1 MTYRVD
7 RYNGTF
13 LTNVSDGTID
23 STTDLKFVGRNYTG
37 YGEVQNENFLHLLE
51 NFANTVPP
59 LKPILGQIWYDSV
72 NKKLKFYDGT
82 KFKVA
87 SGAEIASTPP
97 PGLTAGDL
105 WFDTNTNQL
114 SAWNGSSFVLIGP
127 QSAPGFG
134 TSQIVTQ
141 VVKDSNNTSHVI
153 LRAVV
158 GGVTTA
164 IFSNDDDFTLSTSNN
179 IAGFSETGRQI
190 KKGITLNAVNA
201 TGVSTGQVFWGTA
214 SDSLKLGGVSPSNYI
229 RSDVEGGFNS
239 TIGFQAGLTVGT
251 SIRKDLKIYVNSSVG
266 QQPII
271 ENQINGQ
278 ILVRISNAGSNT
290 DKDDMMIFS
299 RQIFDVADPDSEFCI
314 LPGAT
319 SKYNLGYSGKKWNKI
334 YANHLFGDVEGNVTG
349 NTVGEHKG
357 SIRDITNTISFD
369 SSTRTFYGRF
379 EGEFA
384 GPIVGQASSAV
395 SATRLQ
401 VGSNIYN
408 PSDLALPGT
417 ASIPIRTANGTI
429 SAVLFNGQSTDSQ
442 SVEGR
447 LPSTEK
453 DPDTIVIRTAGA
465 DINARFFNGTSTS
478 SRYADLAEKYLT
490 DKDYEV
496 GTVVAIGGSAE
507 VREAQDGDRAIG
519 VVSENPAFRMNE
531 DLSNGTY
538 IALKGRVPVKVIGSV
553 NKGDRLVASNDGC
566 AIHASSHQ
574 FADVFAIALESSND
588 TGIKTVEA
596 LVL

>member
-13 LTNVSDGTID
+13 LTNVADGTID
-23 STTDLKFVGRNYTG
+23 NTTDLKFVGRNYTG

-51 NFANTVPP
+51 NFANTIPP
-59 LKPILGQIWYDSV
+59 SKPILGQIWFDSV

-179 IAGFSETGRQI
+179 IAGFSETGRQV
-190 KKGITLNAVNA
+190 KKGVTLNSVNS

-214 SDSLKLGGVSPSNYI
+214 SDALKLGGVSPSNYI
-229 RSDVEGGFNS
+229 RSDIEGGFNN

-251 SIRKDLKIYVNSSVG
+251 STRKDLKIYVNSSVG

-278 ILVRISNAGSNT
+278 ILVRISAGGSNV

-299 RQIFDVADPDSEFCI
+299 RQIYDVADPDSEFCI
-314 LPGAT
+314 LPGST
-319 SKYNLGYSGKKWNKI
+319 SKYNLGYSGKRWNKI

-349 NTVGEHKG
+349 NSTGVHKG
-357 SIRDITNTISFD
+357 SVRDNSNVISFD
-369 SSTRTFYGRF
+369 ADTRTFYGRF

-384 GPIVGQASSAV
+384 GPIVGQASSAI

-408 PSDLALPGT
+408 PSELALPGS
-417 ASIPIRTANGTI
+417 ASIPIRTSIGTI
-429 SAVLFNGQSTDSQ
+429 SAVLFNGTSTNSQ
-442 SVEGR
+442 AIEGR
-447 LPSTEK
+447 LPSVEK
-453 DPDTIVIRTAGA
+453 DPDTVVLRTAGA

-478 SRYADLAEKYLT
+478 SRYADLAEKYLA
-490 DKDYEV
+490 DKEYAE
-496 GTVVAIGGSAE
+496 GTVVAVGGEAE
-507 VREAQDGDRAIG
+507 VREAQFGDRAIG

-531 DLSNGTY
+531 DLTNGTY
-538 IALKGRVPVKVIGSV
+538 IALKGRVPVKVTGSIR
-553 NKGDRLVASNDGC
+553 KGDRLVAANNGC
-566 AIHASSHQ
+566 AIHASFHQ
-574 FADVFAIALESSND
+574 YPDVFAIALESSD
-588 TGIKTVEA
+588 DVGTKIVEA

>member
-13 LTNVSDGTID
+13 LTNVADGTID
-23 STTDLKFVGRNYTG
+23 NTTDLKFVGRNYTG

-51 NFANTVPP
+51 NFANTIPP
-59 LKPILGQIWYDSV
+59 SKPILGQIWFDSV

-127 QSAPGFG
+127 QSPPGFG

-179 IAGFSETGRQI
+179 IAGFSETGRQV
-190 KKGITLNAVNA
+190 KKGVTLNSVNS

-214 SDSLKLGGVSPSNYI
+214 SDALKLGGVSPSNYI
-229 RSDVEGGFNS
+229 RSDIEGGFNN

-251 SIRKDLKIYVNSSVG
+251 STRKDLKIYVNSSVG

-278 ILVRISNAGSNT
+278 ILVRISAGGSNV

-299 RQIFDVADPDSEFCI
+299 RQIYDVADPDSEFCI
-314 LPGAT
+314 LPGST
-319 SKYNLGYSGKKWNKI
+319 SKYNLGYSGKRWNKI

-349 NTVGEHKG
+349 NSTGVHKG
-357 SIRDITNTISFD
+357 SVRDNSNVISFD
-369 SSTRTFYGRF
+369 ADTRTFYGRF

-384 GPIVGQASSAV
+384 GPIVGQASSAI

-408 PSDLALPGT
+408 PSELALPGS
-417 ASIPIRTANGTI
+417 ASIPIRTSIGTI
-429 SAVLFNGQSTDSQ
+429 SAVLFNGTSTNSQ
-442 SVEGR
+442 AIEGR
-447 LPSTEK
+447 LPSVEK
-453 DPDTIVIRTAGA
+453 DPDTVVLRTAGA

-478 SRYADLAEKYLT
+478 SRYADLAEKYLA
-490 DKDYEV
+490 DKEYAV
-496 GTVVAIGGSAE
+496 GTVVAVGGEAE
-507 VREAQDGDRAIG
+507 VREAQFGDRAIG

-531 DLSNGTY
+531 DLTNGTY
-538 IALKGRVPVKVIGSV
+538 IALKGRVPVKVTGSIR
-553 NKGDRLVASNDGC
+553 KGDRLVAANNGC
-566 AIHASSHQ
+566 AIHASFHQ
-574 FADVFAIALESSND
+574 YPDVFAIALESSD
-588 TGIKTVEA
+588 DVGTKIVEA

>member
-23 STTDLKFVGRNYTG
+23 NTTDLKFVGRNYTG

-179 IAGFSETGRQI
+179 IAGFSETGRQV
-190 KKGITLNAVNA
+190 KKGITLNAVSS

-214 SDSLKLGGVSPSNYI
+214 SDALKLGGVSPSNYI
-229 RSDVEGGFNS
+229 RSDIEGGFNN

-299 RQIFDVADPDSEFCI
+299 RQIFDVSDPDSEFCI
-314 LPGAT
+314 LPGST

-334 YANHLFGDVEGNVTG
+334 FANHLFGDVEGDLTG

-357 SIRDITNTISFD
+357 SIRDTANVISFD
-369 SSTRTFYGRF
+369 ASTRTFYGRF

-384 GPIVGQASSAV
+384 GPIVGQASSAI

-408 PSDLALPGT
+408 PSDLALPGS

-453 DPDTIVIRTAGA
+453 DPDTVVIRTAGA

-478 SRYADLAEKYLT
+478 SRYADLAEKYLA
-490 DKDYEV
+490 DKEYEV
-496 GTVVAIGGSAE
+496 GTVVAIGGPAE
-507 VREAQDGDRAIG
+507 VREAQFGDRAIG

-538 IALKGRVPVKVIGSV
+538 IALKGRVPVKVIGSIR
-553 NKGDRLVASNDGC
+553 KGDRLVASNDGC
-566 AIHASSHQ
+566 AIHASFHQ
-574 FADVFAIALESSND
+574 FADVFAIALESSDD
-588 TGIKTVEA
+588 TGTKVVEA

>member
-13 LTNVSDGTID
+13 LTNVADGTID
-23 STTDLKFVGRNYTG
+23 NTTDLKFVGRNYTG

-51 NFANTVPP
+51 NFANTIPP
-59 LKPILGQIWYDSV
+59 SKPILGQIWFDSV

-190 KKGITLNAVNA
+190 KKGVTLNSVNS

-214 SDSLKLGGVSPSNYI
+214 SDALKLGGVSPSNYI
-229 RSDVEGGFNS
+229 RSDIEGGFNN

-251 SIRKDLKIYVNSSVG
+251 STRKDLKIYVNSSVG

-278 ILVRISNAGSNT
+278 ILVRISAGGSNV

-299 RQIFDVADPDSEFCI
+299 RQIYDVADPDSEFCI
-314 LPGAT
+314 LPGST
-319 SKYNLGYSGKKWNKI
+319 SKYNLGYNGKKWNKI

-349 NTVGEHKG
+349 NSTGVHKG
-357 SIRDITNTISFD
+357 SVRDNSNVISFD
-369 SSTRTFYGRF
+369 ADTRTFYGRF

-384 GPIVGQASSAV
+384 GPIVGQASSAI

-408 PSDLALPGT
+408 PSELALPGS
-417 ASIPIRTANGTI
+417 ASIPIRTSIGTI
-429 SAVLFNGQSTDSQ
+429 SAVLFNGTSTNSQ
-442 SVEGR
+442 AIEGR
-447 LPSTEK
+447 LPSVEK
-453 DPDTIVIRTAGA
+453 DPDTVVLRTAGA

-478 SRYADLAEKYLT
+478 SRYADLAEKYLA
-490 DKDYEV
+490 DKEYAV
-496 GTVVAIGGSAE
+496 GTVVAVGGEAE
-507 VREAQDGDRAIG
+507 VREAQFGDRAIG

-531 DLSNGTY
+531 DLANGTY
-538 IALKGRVPVKVIGSV
+538 IALKGRVPVKVTGSIR
-553 NKGDRLVASNDGC
+553 KGDRLVSANNGC
-566 AIHASSHQ
+566 AIHASFHQ
-574 FADVFAIALESSND
+574 YPDVFAIALESSD
-588 TGIKTVEA
+588 DVGTKIVEA

>member
-23 STTDLKFVGRNYTG
+23 NTTDLKFVGRNYTG

-59 LKPILGQIWYDSV
+59 LKPIIGQIWYDSV

-190 KKGITLNAVNA
+190 KKGITLNAVSS
-201 TGVSTGQVFWGTA
+201 TGVSTGQILWGTA
-214 SDSLKLGGVSPSNYI
+214 SDAQKLGGVSPSNYI
-229 RSDVEGGFNS
+229 RSDIEGGFNN
-239 TIGFQAGLTVGT
+239 TVGFQAGLTVGT

-278 ILVRISNAGSNT
+278 ILVRISNAGSNV

-299 RQIFDVADPDSEFCI
+299 RQLFDVTDPDSEFCI
-314 LPGAT
+314 LPGST

-334 YANHLFGDVEGNVTG
+334 YANHLFGDVEGDLTG
-349 NTVGEHKG
+349 NTVGEHTG
-357 SIRDITNTISFD
+357 SIRDISNVISFD
-369 SSTRTFYGRF
+369 ATTRTFYGKF
-379 EGEFA
+379 EGEFS
-384 GPIVGQASSAV
+384 GPIVGQASSAI

-401 VGSNIYN
+401 VGANIYN
-408 PSDLALPGT
+408 PSDLALPGV
-417 ASIPIRTANGTI
+417 ASIPIRTSNGTI
-429 SAVLFNGQSTDSQ
+429 RAVLFEGQSTDTQ

-478 SRYADLAEKYLT
+478 SRYADLAEKYLA

-496 GTVVAIGGSAE
+496 GTVVAIGGAAE
-507 VREAQDGDRAIG
+507 VREAQFGDRAIG

-538 IALKGRVPVKVIGSV
+538 IALKGRVPVKVVGSV
-553 NKGDRLVASNDGC
+553 KKGDRLVASNNGC
-566 AIHASSHQ
+566 AIYASFHQ
-574 FADVFAIALESSND
+574 FTDVFAIALESSDD
-588 TGIKTVEA
+588 TGIKIVEA

>member
-23 STTDLKFVGRNYTG
+23 NTTDLKFVGRNYTG

-59 LKPILGQIWYDSV
+59 LKPIVGQIWYDAV

-179 IAGFSETGRQI
+179 IAGFSETGRQV
-190 KKGITLNAVNA
+190 KKGITLNAVSS

-214 SDSLKLGGVSPSNYI
+214 SDAQKLGGVSPSNYI
-229 RSDVEGGFNS
+229 RSDIEGGFNN
-239 TIGFQAGLTVGT
+239 TVGFQAGLTVGT

-299 RQIFDVADPDSEFCI
+299 RQLFDVADPDSEFCI
-314 LPGAT
+314 LPGST

-334 YANHLFGDVEGNVTG
+334 YANHLFGDVEGDLTG

-357 SIRDITNTISFD
+357 SIRDISNVISFD
-369 SSTRTFYGRF
+369 ATTRTFYGKF
-379 EGEFA
+379 EGEFS
-384 GPIVGQASSAV
+384 GPIVGQASSAI

-401 VGSNIYN
+401 VGASIYN
-408 PSDLALPGT
+408 PSDLALPGV
-417 ASIPIRTANGTI
+417 ASIPIRTSNGTI
-429 SAVLFNGQSTDSQ
+429 RAVLFEGQSTDTQ

-478 SRYADLAEKYLT
+478 SRYADLAEKYLA

-496 GTVVAIGGSAE
+496 GTVVAIGGPAE
-507 VREAQDGDRAIG
+507 VCEAQFGDRAIG

-538 IALKGRVPVKVIGSV
+538 IALKGRVPVKVVGSV
-553 NKGDRLVASNDGC
+553 KKGDRLVASNNGC
-566 AIHASSHQ
+566 AIHASFHQ
-574 FADVFAIALESSND
+574 FADVFAIALESSDD
-588 TGIKTVEA
+588 TGIKIVEA

>member
-59 LKPILGQIWYDSV
+59 TKPITGQVWYDSV

-87 SGAEIASTPP
+87 NGAEIASSPP
-97 PGLTAGDL
+97 PGLTAGDF

-179 IAGFSETGRQI
+179 IAGFSESGRQV
-190 KKGITLNAVNA
+190 KKGITLNSVSS

-214 SDSLKLGGVSPSNYI
+214 SDAQKLGGVSPSNYI
-229 RSDVEGGFNS
+229 RSDIEGGFNN

-251 SIRKDLKIYVNSSVG
+251 STRKDLKIYVNSSVG

-278 ILVRISNAGSNT
+278 ILVRVSNGGSNI

-299 RQIFDVADPDSEFCI
+299 RQIYDVADQDSEFCI

-319 SKYNLGYSGKKWNKI
+319 SKYNLGYAGKKWNKI
-334 YANHLFGDVEGNVTG
+334 FAEHLFGDVEGNVVGNSTG
-349 NTVGEHKG
+349 VHKG
-357 SIRDITNTISFD
+357 SVRDNSNVISFD
-369 SSTRTFYGRF
+369 ADTRTFYGRF

-384 GPIVGQASSAV
+384 GPIVGQASSAI

-408 PSDLALPGT
+408 PSDLALPGS
-417 ASIPIRTANGTI
+417 ASIPIRTAVGTI
-429 SAVLFNGQSTDSQ
+429 SAVLFNGQSTDTQ

-447 LPSTEK
+447 LPSIEK
-453 DPDTIVIRTAGA
+453 DPDTVVLRTSGG

-478 SRYADLAEKYLT
+478 SRYADLAEKYLA
-490 DKDYEV
+490 DKEYSV
-496 GTVVAIGGSAE
+496 GTVVAIGGEAE
-507 VREAQDGDRAIG
+507 VTEVQFGDRAIG
-519 VVSENPAFRMNE
+519 VVSEKPAFRMNE
-531 DLSNGTY
+531 DLENGTY
-538 IALKGRVPVKVIGSV
+538 IALKGRVPVKVTGAV
-553 NKGDRLVASNDGC
+553 KKGDRLVASSNGC
-566 AIHASSHQ
+566 AIRASYHQ
-574 FADVFAIALESSND
+574 HPDVFAVALETSDNIE
-588 TGIKTVEA
+588 IKLIEA

>member
-1 MTYRVD
+1 
-7 RYNGTF
+7 
-13 LTNVSDGTID
+13 
-23 STTDLKFVGRNYTG
+23 
-37 YGEVQNENFLHLLE
+37 
-51 NFANTVPP
+51 
-59 LKPILGQIWYDSV
+59 
-72 NKKLKFYDGT
+72 
-82 KFKVA
+82 
-87 SGAEIASTPP
+87 
-97 PGLTAGDL
+97 
-105 WFDTNTNQL
+105 
-114 SAWNGSSFVLIGP
+114 VLIGP

-179 IAGFSETGRQI
+179 IAGFSETGRQV
-190 KKGITLNAVNA
+190 KKGVTLNSVNS

-214 SDSLKLGGVSPSNYI
+214 SDALKLGGVSPSNYI
-229 RSDVEGGFNS
+229 RSDIEGGFNN

-251 SIRKDLKIYVNSSVG
+251 STRKDLKIYVNSSVG

-278 ILVRISNAGSNT
+278 ILVRISAGGSNV

-299 RQIFDVADPDSEFCI
+299 RQIYDVADPDSEFCI
-314 LPGAT
+314 LPGST
-319 SKYNLGYSGKKWNKI
+319 SKYNLGYSGKRWNKI

-349 NTVGEHKG
+349 NSTGVHKG
-357 SIRDITNTISFD
+357 SVRDNSNVISFD
-369 SSTRTFYGRF
+369 ADTRTFYGRF

-384 GPIVGQASSAV
+384 GPIVGQASSAI

-408 PSDLALPGT
+408 PSELALPGS
-417 ASIPIRTANGTI
+417 ASIPIRTSIGTI
-429 SAVLFNGQSTDSQ
+429 SAVLFNGTSTNSQ
-442 SVEGR
+442 AIEGR
-447 LPSTEK
+447 LPSVEK
-453 DPDTIVIRTAGA
+453 DPDTVVLRTAGA

-478 SRYADLAEKYLT
+478 SRYADLAEKYLA
-490 DKDYEV
+490 DKEYAV
-496 GTVVAIGGSAE
+496 GTVVAVGGEAE
-507 VREAQDGDRAIG
+507 VREAQFGDRAIG

-531 DLSNGTY
+531 DLTNGTY
-538 IALKGRVPVKVIGSV
+538 IALKGRVPVKVTGSIR
-553 NKGDRLVASNDGC
+553 KGDRLVAANNGC
-566 AIHASSHQ
+566 AIHASFHQ
-574 FADVFAIALESSND
+574 YPDVFAIALESSD
-588 TGIKTVEA
+588 DVGTKIVEA

>member
-13 LTNVSDGTID
+13 LTNVADGTID
-23 STTDLKFVGRNYTG
+23 NTTDLKFVGRNYTG

-51 NFANTVPP
+51 NFANTIPP
-59 LKPILGQIWYDSV
+59 SKPILGQIWFDSV

-164 IFSNDDDFTLSTSNN
+164 IFGNDDDFTLSTSNN
-179 IAGFSETGRQI
+179 IAGFSETGRQV
-190 KKGITLNAVNA
+190 KKGVTLNSVNS

-214 SDSLKLGGVSPSNYI
+214 SDALKLGGVSPSNYI
-229 RSDVEGGFNS
+229 RSDIEGGFNN

-251 SIRKDLKIYVNSSVG
+251 STRKDLKIYVNSSVG

-278 ILVRISNAGSNT
+278 ILVRISAGGSNV

-299 RQIFDVADPDSEFCI
+299 RQIYDVADPDSEFCI
-314 LPGAT
+314 LPGST
-319 SKYNLGYSGKKWNKI
+319 SKYNLGYSGKRWNKI

-349 NTVGEHKG
+349 NSTGVHKG
-357 SIRDITNTISFD
+357 SVRDNSNVISFD
-369 SSTRTFYGRF
+369 ADTRTFYGRF

-384 GPIVGQASSAV
+384 GPIVGQASSAI

-408 PSDLALPGT
+408 PSELALPGS
-417 ASIPIRTANGTI
+417 ASIPIRTSIGTI
-429 SAVLFNGQSTDSQ
+429 SAVLFNGTSTNSQ
-442 SVEGR
+442 AIEGR
-447 LPSTEK
+447 LPSVEK
-453 DPDTIVIRTAGA
+453 DPDTVVLRTAGA

-478 SRYADLAEKYLT
+478 SRYADLAEKYLA
-490 DKDYEV
+490 DKEYAV
-496 GTVVAIGGSAE
+496 GTVVAVGGEAE
-507 VREAQDGDRAIG
+507 VREAQFGDRAIG

-531 DLSNGTY
+531 DLTNGTY
-538 IALKGRVPVKVIGSV
+538 IALKGRVPVKVTGSIR
-553 NKGDRLVASNDGC
+553 KGDRLVAANNGC
-566 AIHASSHQ
+566 AIHASFHQ
-574 FADVFAIALESSND
+574 YPDVFAIALESSD
-588 TGIKTVEA
+588 DVGTKIVEA

>member
-23 STTDLKFVGRNYTG
+23 NTTDLKFVGRNYTG

-51 NFANTVPP
+51 NFANTIPP

-72 NKKLKFYDGT
+72 NRKLKFYDGT

-179 IAGFSETGRQI
+179 IAGFSETGRQV
-190 KKGITLNAVNA
+190 KKGITLNAVSS
-201 TGVSTGQVFWGTA
+201 TGVSTGQIFWGTA
-214 SDSLKLGGVSPSNYI
+214 SDSQKLGGVSPSNYI
-229 RSDVEGGFNS
+229 RSDIEGGFNN
-239 TIGFQAGLTVGT
+239 TVGFQAGLTIGT

-299 RQIFDVADPDSEFCI
+299 RQLFDVTDPDSEFCI
-314 LPGAT
+314 LPGST

-334 YANHLFGDVEGNVTG
+334 YANHLFGDVEGDLTG
-349 NTVGEHKG
+349 NTVGEHTG
-357 SIRDITNTISFD
+357 SIRDISNVISFD
-369 SSTRTFYGRF
+369 ATTRTFYGKF
-379 EGEFA
+379 EGEFS
-384 GPIVGQASSAV
+384 GPIVGQASSAI

-401 VGSNIYN
+401 VGANIYN
-408 PSDLALPGT
+408 PSDLALPSA
-417 ASIPIRTANGTI
+417 ASIPIRTSNGTI
-429 SAVLFNGQSTDSQ
+429 RAVLFEGQSTDTQ

-478 SRYADLAEKYLT
+478 SRYADLAEKYLA

-496 GTVVAIGGSAE
+496 GTVVAIGGAAE
-507 VREAQDGDRAIG
+507 VREAQFGDRAIG

-538 IALKGRVPVKVIGSV
+538 IALKGRVPVKVVGSV
-553 NKGDRLVASNDGC
+553 KKGDRLVASNNGC
-566 AIHASSHQ
+566 AIYASFHQ
-574 FADVFAIALESSND
+574 FADVFAIALESSDD
-588 TGIKTVEA
+588 TGIKIVEA

>member
-23 STTDLKFVGRNYTG
+23 NTTDLKFVGRNYTG

-51 NFANTVPP
+51 NFAN
-59 LKPILGQIWYDSV
+59 
-72 NKKLKFYDGT
+72 
-82 KFKVA
+82 KVA

-179 IAGFSETGRQI
+179 IAGFSETGRQV
-190 KKGITLNAVNA
+190 KKGITLNAVSS

-214 SDSLKLGGVSPSNYI
+214 SDAQKLGGVSPSNYI
-229 RSDVEGGFNS
+229 RSDIEGGFNN
-239 TIGFQAGLTVGT
+239 TVGFQAGLTVGT

-299 RQIFDVADPDSEFCI
+299 RQLFDVADPDSEFCI
-314 LPGAT
+314 LPGST

-334 YANHLFGDVEGNVTG
+334 YANHLFGDVEGDLTG

-357 SIRDITNTISFD
+357 SIRDTSNVISFD
-369 SSTRTFYGRF
+369 ADTRTFYGRF

-384 GPIVGQASSAV
+384 GPIVGQASSAI

-401 VGSNIYN
+401 VGASIYN
-408 PSDLALPGT
+408 PSDLALPGV
-417 ASIPIRTANGTI
+417 ASIPIRTSNGTI
-429 SAVLFNGQSTDSQ
+429 RAVLFEGQSTDTQ

-478 SRYADLAEKYLT
+478 SRYADLAEKYLA

-496 GTVVAIGGSAE
+496 GTVVAIGGPAE
-507 VREAQDGDRAIG
+507 VCEAQFGDRAIG

-538 IALKGRVPVKVIGSV
+538 IALKGRVPVKVVGSV
-553 NKGDRLVASNDGC
+553 KKGDRLVASNNGC
-566 AIHASSHQ
+566 AIHASFHQ
-574 FADVFAIALESSND
+574 FADVFAIALESSDD
-588 TGIKTVEA
+588 TGIKIVEA

>member
-13 LTNVSDGTID
+13 LTNVADGTID
-23 STTDLKFVGRNYTG
+23 NTTDLKFVGRNYTG

-51 NFANTVPP
+51 NFANTIPP
-59 LKPILGQIWYDSV
+59 SKPIVGQIWFDSV

-114 SAWNGSSFVLIGP
+114 SAWNGSNFVLIGP

-164 IFSNDDDFTLSTSNN
+164 IFSNDDDFTLSTSNT
-179 IAGFSETGRQI
+179 IAGFSETGRQV
-190 KKGITLNAVNA
+190 KKGITLNSVNS

-214 SDSLKLGGVSPSNYI
+214 SDALKLGGVSPSNYI
-229 RSDVEGGFNS
+229 RSDIEGGFNN

-251 SIRKDLKIYVNSSVG
+251 STRKDLKIYVNSSVG

-278 ILVRISNAGSNT
+278 ILVRISTGGSNV

-314 LPGAT
+314 LPGST
-319 SKYNLGYSGKKWNKI
+319 SKYNLGYAGKKWNKI
-334 YANHLFGDVEGNVTG
+334 FANHLFGDVEGNVLGNSTG
-349 NTVGEHKG
+349 VHKG
-357 SIRDITNTISFD
+357 SVRDNSNVISFD
-369 SSTRTFYGRF
+369 ADTRTFYGRF

-384 GPIVGQASSAV
+384 GPIVGQASSAI

-401 VGSNIYN
+401 VGANIYN
-408 PSDLALPGT
+408 PSDLALPGS
-417 ASIPIRTANGTI
+417 ASIPIRTAVGTI
-429 SAVLFNGQSTDSQ
+429 SAVLFNGTSTNTQ
-442 SVEGR
+442 AVEGR
-447 LPSTEK
+447 LPSVDK
-453 DPDTIVIRTAGA
+453 DPDTVVLRTAGA

-478 SRYADLAEKYLT
+478 SRYADLAEKYLA

-507 VREAQDGDRAIG
+507 VREAQFGDRAIG
-519 VVSENPAFRMNE
+519 VVSEKPAFRMNE
-531 DLSNGTY
+531 DLENGTY
-538 IALKGRVPVKVIGSV
+538 IALKGRVPVKVVGSIK
-553 NKGDRLVASNDGC
+553 KGDRLVASNNGC
-566 AIHASSHQ
+566 AVHASFHQ
-574 FADVFAIALESSND
+574 YTEVFAIALESSDD
-588 TGIKTVEA
+588 TGIKIVEA